1 MSEGPLVVVGASCAG
16 ISLAMATRDLGSE
29 RPIVLVGDEPDL
41 PYHRPPL
48 SKAFLAGKAE
58 ESTLALRPESLLA
71 SLGIEIVAGTA
82 VTAIDRTARRVITA
96 DGRRIAYDHLA
107 LTTGSR
113 ARTLAIA
120 GTADNVLTLRTLADA
135 RRLRAAA
142 ATCREVVIVGGG
154 FVGLEVAA
162 TLAAAGAAVTV
173 VETEQRLLKR
183 AVSPAVSDAVMRLH
197 TRHGV
202 GLRLGARVTA
212 IDRAGDRARA
222 VRLDDGSVLPCDL
235 VVVGIGAVANDE
247 LAAAAGLPCRDGV
260 LVDPEGRTADPHIV
274 AAGDC
279 ARHPNRF
286 ADGRLVRLESVQNA
300 TDQARAAAAVLHGVP
315 QPYDKVPWF
324 WSDQYD
330 VKIQIAG
337 LVDEPDTSVL
347 RGDPEDGRFSV
358 FHFRAG
364 RLIGA
369 ESLGRP
375 GDHLFARRCLGE
387 HLAVTP
393 AMLADAGTDLA
404 VVATA
409 ARAAAAA
416 LAPSRIP

>member
-1 MSEGPLVVVGASCAG
+1 MSQGPLVVVGASCAG
-16 ISLAMATRDLGSE
+16 VSLAMATRDLGSE

-82 VTAIDRTARRVITA
+82 VTVIDRTARRVITA
-96 DGRRIAYDHLA
+96 NGRRIAYDHLA

-135 RRLRAAA
+135 RRLRAAV

-202 GLRLGARVTA
+202 GLRLGARVIA

-260 LVDPEGRTADPHIV
+260 LVDPEGRTTDPHIV

-279 ARHPNRF
+279 ARHPSRF

-300 TDQARAAAAVLHGVP
+300 TDQARAAAAVLHGLP

-347 RGDPEDGRFSV
+347 RGNAEDGRFSV

-404 VVATA
+404 ALATA

-416 LAPSRIP
+416 PSRTS